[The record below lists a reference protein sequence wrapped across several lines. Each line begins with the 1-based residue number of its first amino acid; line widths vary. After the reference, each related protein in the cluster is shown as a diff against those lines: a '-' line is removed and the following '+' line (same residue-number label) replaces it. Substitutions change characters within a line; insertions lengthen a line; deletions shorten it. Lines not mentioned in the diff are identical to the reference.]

1 MMDSWKQL
9 TIYTSESARW
19 KHQPLHI
26 VILELAKKE
35 GISGAI
41 VARGIE
47 GFGPHHTM
55 QTTNV
60 LALASDLP
68 IEIRMIDREAAIAAF
83 LPIVKPLVTTGLIT
97 LEDVNVVYS
106 SH

>member
-1 MMDSWKQL
+1 MIDNWKQL
-9 TIYTSESARW
+9 TVYTSESTRW
-19 KHQPLHI
+19 QHKPLHLA
-26 VILELAKKE
+26 ILELARKE

-41 VARGIE
+41 VTRGIE
-47 GFGPHHTM
+47 GFGPHHAL

-68 IEIRMIDREAAIAAF
+68 IEIRIIDRAVVIAAF
-83 LPIVKPLVTTGLIT
+83 LPLVKEIVTTGLIT
-97 LEDVNVVYS
+97 LEDINVVYS